1 MLSLILFLVLLL
13 FYASNF
19 AKTIL
24 EKMVLIGTAV
34 MILNQT
40 VLHMLINLSLAPST
54 GVTLPFLSYGGTS
67 TVVTFLM
74 LAICLSIILKFNDY
88 LEV

>member
-1 MLSLILFLVLLL
+1 
-13 FYASNF
+13 
-19 AKTIL
+19 
-24 EKMVLIGTAV
+24 MVLIGTAV

-40 VLHMLINLSLAPST
+40 ILHMLINLSLAPST

-67 TVVTFLM
+67 TGVLFIM